1 MALITIVI
9 IAVGLAMDA
18 FAVSIV
24 SGSAYKQLKVEH
36 ALRIAIFFGG
46 FQAFMPLI
54 GFLAGLS
61 VKEYIVDYDHWVA
74 FGLLSAVGSRM
85 IYESFKIRAAERDPK
100 RNKRC
105 LGTQKNFDPSNIFVL
120 LVLSLATS
128 IDALAIGVTLSL
140 IVSSIAIAVIIIGLV
155 TFALSYL
162 GVFIGKK
169 FGHFFENKIEAV
181 GGLVLIGLG
190 VKILFEHLV
199 F

>member
-61 VKEYIVDYDHWVA
+61 VKEYIVNYDHWVA
-74 FGLLSAVGSRM
+74 FGLLSAVGSKM
-85 IYESFKIRAAERDPK
+85 IYESFKIGAAE
-100 RNKRC
+100 
-105 LGTQKNFDPSNIFVL
+105 KNFDPSNIFVL
-120 LVLSLATS
+120 LVLSIATS

-140 IVSSIAIAVIIIGLV
+140 ITSSIAVAVIIIGLV
-155 TFALSYL
+155 TFVLSYL